1 MCGVNELPL
10 MNRSV
15 KDILL
20 RSFCVFFVVVVVSFF
35 ASAKM
40 RLTG

>member
-20 RSFCVFFVVVVVSFF
+20 RSFCVFFVVVVSFF

-40 RLTG
+40 SLTG